1 MEITTKL
8 PAPSSQLHK
17 MKAIIPTLA
26 FKIIIIIF
34 SLLFSHCLHNEHE
47 QDILEKEGLLS
58 SLSSCVRKGIG
69 LNDLLEWVGKKLS
82 SFVAA
87 SLTYHI
93 GFCCLFVGLV
103 HLKWISPK

>member
-1 MEITTKL
+1 MEITTNL

-34 SLLFSHCLHNEHE
+34 SSLFSHCLHNEHK
-47 QDILEKEGLLS
+47 QDILEKGGL
-58 SLSSCVRKGIG
+58 LSSCVRKSVDC
-69 LNDLLEWVGKKLS
+69 NDLLQWIGEKLP
-82 SFVAA
+82 SFVTA